1 MSRQLP
7 DIGRQTLLLL
17 AWLGLA
23 CGCAPQA
30 STADRAHA
38 PAIPGLIEAM
48 KEDAFVFQTEPGIH
62 GATKTLAEM
71 GSPAVEPLIRSLSH
85 EDYRIRVNAA
95 KALGEIGDSK
105 ALAPLCA
112 AMTDEVWRVRVNA
125 GWAVEKLG
133 APAVDAL
140 VSLLASDA
148 PRLREAAALGLG
160 RIQNRR
166 AVPALRTAFGEDR
179 DVLVRA
185 SAAWALGEL
194 KDRDSMDTLIAG
206 LKEKNNLIKASSLTA
221 LRKITGI
228 DLGQAA
234 ESWQLWRENNRK

>member
-1 MSRQLP
+1 MSRPLP

-30 STADRAHA
+30 STADRAQSST
-38 PAIPGLIEAM
+38 IPGLIEAM
-48 KEDAFVFQTEPGIH
+48 KDDAFVFQTEPGIH
-62 GATKTLAEM
+62 GATKTLAAM

-85 EDYRIRVNAA
+85 EDYRIRANAA

-105 ALAPLCA
+105 ALEPLCA

-140 VSLLASDA
+140 VSLLTSDA
-148 PRLREAAALGLG
+148 PRRREAAALGLG
-160 RIQNRR
+160 RIQDLR
-166 AVPALRTAFGEDR
+166 AVPALRTAFSEDQ

-194 KDRDSMDTLIAG
+194 KDWASMDALIAG
-206 LKEKNNLIKASSLTA
+206 LQEKNGLIKASSLTA
-221 LRKITGI
+221 IRKMTGL

-234 ESWQLWRENNRK
+234 EPWQLWWERNKK